1 MKNIFFS
8 FLTVGVFSVLCGCTN
23 VARFDYSSAQG
34 GFVNAAPA
42 GRSNKVLAVLPY
54 GDMRAAYHS
63 LPESGSF
70 YWGLLPLM
78 PFGPVFK
85 PEPEKSSDFI
95 SLGYYHFDP
104 DNDLQRAAA
113 MSFTQSGLFGK
124 VVAVESLEEARSINA
139 DYVWCGKVEN
149 TTYKGFM
156 LTYCITY
163 FLAPVLWTA
172 GAPEG
177 VSINELAVSGQLF
190 DASGNLVFFNRAEE
204 SEWLMHWIY
213 ARVGGDCRNYPVLM
227 KKIMNKTIAEMS
239 SISL

>member
-1 MKNIFFS
+1 MVM
-8 FLTVGVFSVLCGCTN
+8 LVGGCTN
-23 VARFDYSSAQG
+23 VTRFDYSSAQG
-34 GFVNAAPA
+34 GFVSA
-42 GRSNKVLAVLPY
+42 GFGGSGKVLAVLPY
-54 GDMRAAYHS
+54 NDVRALHNS
-63 LPESGSF
+63 MPESGSF

-124 VVAVESLEEARSINA
+124 VVAVDSMAAAKEINA
-139 DYVWCGKVEN
+139 DYIWCGKVEN
-149 TTYKGFM
+149 TGYQGYM

-163 FLAPVLWTA
+163 FLAPVLWVA

-177 VSINELAVSGQLF
+177 ISINELAISGELV
-190 DASGNLVFFNRAEE
+190 DAYGNVIFANRVAD

-213 ARVGGDCRNYPVLM
+213 ARTGADCRNYPVLM
-227 KKIMNKTIAEMS
+227 KQLMNKTVADMAQRN
-239 SISL
+239 L